1 MRVIAQVKSTSGYNT
16 LIASQVPLHYNIDTL
31 AAAIH
36 SNEGASHK
44 RIVRTKMYRHF
55 VELNVNCS

>member
-44 RIVRTKMYRHF
+44 RIVRKYI
-55 VELNVNCS
+55 EILLNSM